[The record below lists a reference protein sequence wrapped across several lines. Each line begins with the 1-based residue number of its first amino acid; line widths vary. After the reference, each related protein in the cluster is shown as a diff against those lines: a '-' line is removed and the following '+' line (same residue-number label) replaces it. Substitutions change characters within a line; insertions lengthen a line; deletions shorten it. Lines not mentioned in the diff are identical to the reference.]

1 MLTSNVVT
9 STILGITSDLRY
21 NQVKIFGFAKEPLE
35 ILVNGNPETFLYDSS
50 VSSETRT
57 ETSS

>member
-50 VSSETRT
+50 VSTKNRT